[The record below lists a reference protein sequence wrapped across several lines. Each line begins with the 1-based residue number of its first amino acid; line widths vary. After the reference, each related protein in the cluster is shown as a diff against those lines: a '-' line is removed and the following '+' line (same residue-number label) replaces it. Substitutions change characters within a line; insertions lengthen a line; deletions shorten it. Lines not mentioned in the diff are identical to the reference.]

1 MPFHCCDILLDQNFC
16 TWFIHP
22 PVNGHLSWLASQL
35 GAIKNNA
42 AENILEPGSVQMC
55 MSGIAGGKIYILKQL
70 KKHHQLCLEV
80 PEAARGFPPSSS
92 TATIQALSLCWWIT
106 LYNVYHFCFHFLTE
120 VDNLSCTFYVLI
132 SLSPHP
138 LFGSACS
145 SLLPIF
151 FSSFVISF
159 FDS

>member
-1 MPFHCCDILLDQNFC
+1 
-16 TWFIHP
+16 
-22 PVNGHLSWLASQL
+22 
-35 GAIKNNA
+35 
-42 AENILEPGSVQMC
+42 MC

-92 TATIQALSLCWWIT
+92 TATVQALSLCWWIT
-106 LYNVYHFCFHFLTE
+106 LSNVYHFRFPFLTE

-132 SLSPHP
+132 SLFPHP
-138 LFGSACS
+138 FFGSACS

-159 FDS
+159 FFFWFIGILYKSWIQVFCSLHMWQIMFRPSLGHKVWKDCLKMLSCNIF